1 MVLYVIDI
9 YGWCILWFDTVETW
23 VFTNMKKRYTYLMEA
38 LVLGWL
44 FFNRHPNRTITSGN
58 NIVSPAD
65 GTIVDI
71 TGNRI
76 EIFIGLTDVH
86 YQRIPAAGTVIHI
99 TDMNREYNLIELD
112 TSFGIITVERWAG
125 KIARTVTTDVKVGDT
140 LNKGDTIGRIVL
152 GSHTS
157 ITIPLGLTIKVAKD
171 QHVFAG
177 ETIIAE

>member
-1 MVLYVIDI
+1 
-9 YGWCILWFDTVETW
+9 
-23 VFTNMKKRYTYLMEA
+23 MKKIYTYLLEA
-38 LVLGWL
+38 TVLGWL
-44 FFNRHPNRTITSGN
+44 FFNRNPNRTITSGN

-65 GTIVDI
+65 GTVSDI
-71 TGNRI
+71 TGNKI

-86 YQRIPAAGTVIHI
+86 YQRIPADGTVIHI
-99 TDMNREYNLIELD
+99 MDMNKEYNLIELD
-112 TSFGIITVERWAG
+112 TSFGVITIERWAG
-125 KIARTVTTDVKVGDT
+125 EIAKTVTTDVKVGDS

-157 ITIPLGLTIKVAKD
+157 ITISPGLTIKVKPG